1 MLNWNE
7 WPTRT
12 TPPITTTV
20 STLRSHVSEQGSRA
34 PHFPG
39 GTKSRRSVSHLFPV
53 YQKWLVVLSRPGG
66 RPQRGFIFFTEFQR
80 GEICS
85 QLIGRTRSTANAR
98 LINRWLNL
106 FFLKSGKHVTVWI
119 VPLIS
124 PKKSQI
130 EKKCCL
136 PRLKNNFWNISWFMW
151 TGLPSK
157 RAWIIFKIII

>member
-53 YQKWLVVLSRPGG
+53 YQKWLVVPSRPTG
-66 RPQRGFIFFTEFQR
+66 RPQRGFIFLQNFKEWGNQ
-80 GEICS
+80 
-85 QLIGRTRSTANAR
+85 QLTDLGRTRSALPLTGKCAAYQQMAKIFFSLKWKACDGLNCTVHFAKMEN
-98 LINRWLNL
+98 NRMKMSLAM
-106 FFLKSGKHVTVWI
+106 T
-119 VPLIS
+119 
-124 PKKSQI
+124 
-130 EKKCCL
+130 EK
-136 PRLKNNFWNISWFMW
+136 
-151 TGLPSK
+151 
-157 RAWIIFKIII
+157 